1 MGYRAIKERREMSE
15 PTICEFL
22 RQWAI
27 IGNAVLAILQVVI
40 GAIAD
45 MSNKEQ

>member
-1 MGYRAIKERREMSE
+1 MSE

-27 IGNAVLAILQVVI
+27 IGNAVLAILQI
-40 GAIAD
+40 AITAISEI
-45 MSNKEQ
+45 SNKER